1 MIDNSSSK
9 NIENEE
15 FNLKNQES
23 DYKKLI
29 TRLIKIKET
38 ISLLEKTMFR

>member
-15 FNLKNQES
+15 FNLENQES
-23 DYKKLI
+23 DFKKLI
-29 TRLIKIKET
+29 TRLIEIKET